1 MKIGTEEI
9 IYWLRK
15 NEIHKSIPN
24 EILGRKTRQII
35 EDLGGVLIDK
45 DISSRWDDTKNV
57 DRFDL
62 PKTSAQY
69 EIDFASVSDLYN
81 QIREMKF

>member
-1 MKIGTEEI
+1 MEIGTEEI

-15 NEIHKSIPN
+15 NEIHKSVSN
-24 EILGRKTRQII
+24 EILGKKIRQII
-35 EDLGGVLIDK
+35 EDLGGTLLRK
-45 DISSRWDDTKNV
+45 DTISRWDNTKNV

-69 EIDFASVSDLYN
+69 EIDFANLSDLYN
-81 QIREMKF
+81 QIQNMEF